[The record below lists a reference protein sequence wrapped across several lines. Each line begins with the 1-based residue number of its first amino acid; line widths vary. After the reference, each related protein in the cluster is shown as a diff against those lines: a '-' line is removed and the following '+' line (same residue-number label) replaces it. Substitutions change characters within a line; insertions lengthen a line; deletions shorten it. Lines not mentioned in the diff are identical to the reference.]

1 MSMQRRA
8 AAFLTR
14 ALVKARLASLG
25 SNSCGEV
32 GPGGTFHCG
41 GSPAFGV
48 TTTKPR
54 AEPFSSSW
62 LTTAWATSFEDAPW
76 KLRMSGSGR
85 FPVGSDGTANRYWR
99 GTPATSSISV
109 VVPATAGDPQ
119 PDDRP
124 AGAGSASAAGTTRAG
139 IASATAGLR
148 IATTTQRRRASRHD
162 WGVRIANALDWVGT
176 ARDSM
181 RPNSEAPRHP

>member
-1 MSMQRRA
+1 MQRRA

-25 SNSCGEV
+25 SNRCGEV

-54 AEPFSSSW
+54 AGPFSSSW
-62 LTTAWATSFEDAPW
+62 LTTAWATSFAPEPW

-85 FPVGSDGTANRYWR
+85 LPVGSDGTAKRNWR
-99 GTPATSSISV
+99 GAPATSSISV
-109 VVPATAGDPQ
+109 VVPATTGDPQ
-119 PDDRP
+119 PGERF
-124 AGAGSASAAGTTRAG
+124 AGAGSASAA
-139 IASATAGLR
+139 
-148 IATTTQRRRASRHD
+148 
-162 WGVRIANALDWVGT
+162 
-176 ARDSM
+176 
-181 RPNSEAPRHP
+181 